1 MKKLILSTTALL
13 AAASLVA
20 CSGKQEVKTE
30 DSSSTEKTEKVTSKS
45 SSSSKAEKNSSNTSS
60 KTSSAIFPSDEEL
73 ENLKTVGDFK
83 KSFAKIMDES
93 NRLMTESMK
102 SLPEAK
108 KESYAQMIDMTN
120 AIQEESKKA
129 FNEALEEFGDD
140 KAVVPKEFRENYIE
154 QLKDARERAEES
166 AKQAKASPFD
176 NNSDSDDEDSDS
188 EE

>member
-13 AAASLVA
+13 AVVSLAA
-20 CSGKQEVKTE
+20 CSNKQETKTE
-30 DSSSTEKTEKVTSKS
+30 SSSSSEKTEKVTSKE
-45 SSSSKAEKNSSNTSS
+45 SSSSKTEKTSSNTSS
-60 KTSSAIFPSDEEL
+60 KTTSAIFPSDEEL

-93 NRLMTESMK
+93 NRLMNEAMK
-102 SLPEAK
+102 TLPEAS
-108 KESYAQMIDMTN
+108 KESYAQMMDMTN
-120 AIQEESKKA
+120 EIQEESKKA

-154 QLKDARERAEES
+154 RLKDARERAEES
-166 AKQAKASPFD
+166 AKQGNKSPFD
-176 NNSDSDDEDSDS
+176 NDSDDEGSDS